1 MKEIKRLCP
10 TNVLVQMTNLSE
22 EKLTSIENYLRS
34 QHKMIDAERG
44 YKDSS
49 NVKDE
54 ILLNATDGDNCLALC
69 DLAEEVK
76 MGFLALA
83 YSNLENLTETR
94 GSIKL
99 NVEIKQS
106 KLNILKSGD
115 MMGIHTHF
123 GDDAFA
129 CIYFNDVASSEGGDL
144 MLYDPRWQK
153 NYWFGGSKIEKIRP
167 QRGLIVIAP
176 SFMWHEVATY
186 SGKQDRVTLVYNGQ
200 IVREAQ

>member
-1 MKEIKRLCP
+1 MKEIKRMYP
-10 TNVLVQMTNLSE
+10 TNVLVQISSLSE
-22 EKLTSIENYLRS
+22 EKLTSIESYLKS
-34 QHKMIDAERG
+34 QHKMIGAERG
-44 YKDSS
+44 YKDSA
-49 NVKDE
+49 NAKDE
-54 ILLNATDGDNCLALC
+54 ILLNTTDAEKCLALC
-69 DLAEEVK
+69 DLSEEVK
-76 MGFLALA
+76 MGFLSLA
-83 YSNLENLTETR
+83 YANLENLTETT

-115 MMGIHTHF
+115 RMGIHTHF

-129 CIYFNDVASSEGGDL
+129 CIYFNDVASSDGGEL

-176 SFMWHEVATY
+176 SFMWHEVSTY